1 MTDALK
7 DAVDQACLDR
17 GMPCIG
23 VTARI
28 GSILTSIVRRTRAQ
42 RVLELGT
49 LGGYGAMCL
58 ARGNAEAR
66 VDTVELQPAFAAVAQ
81 RMVACHGFAQRIRI
95 IACDALAYLD
105 AIVGKQM
112 YDVVFIDADKRSYPQ
127 YLHKAIAVTVD
138 CGWIVADNV
147 YAKGRLFQL
156 AYDSPS
162 VATLRTFSTQLATH
176 PQLRAVVFDCDDGL
190 ALAQVVRHDRSDYR

>member
-58 ARGNAEAR
+58 ARGN
-66 VDTVELQPAFAAVAQ
+66 
-81 RMVACHGFAQRIRI
+81 
-95 IACDALAYLD
+95 
-105 AIVGKQM
+105 
-112 YDVVFIDADKRSYPQ
+112 
-127 YLHKAIAVTVD
+127 
-138 CGWIVADNV
+138 
-147 YAKGRLFQL
+147 
-156 AYDSPS
+156 
-162 VATLRTFSTQLATH
+162 
-176 PQLRAVVFDCDDGL
+176 
-190 ALAQVVRHDRSDYR
+190 